1 MLCYDLESVNK
12 KGEEMKKK
20 VRWGVVGAAIVVV
33 GGMAIFT
40 INERNYGKQV
50 EAVASELSASE
61 KMLKEIEGEISALYA
76 EGSTQFL
83 DAEITQETIDAV
95 QVRLTK
101 YQETSL
107 ANYETVAKLR
117 KNDQKNH
124 QLDAKNLSTFQGE
137 VKLVQEKFDSQQS
150 VNALFQNPYL
160 TGTDVK
166 EDVVIVDDL
175 SADKVAD
182 AKKAHFQDEVDEK
195 NENQTFQVAINKGF
209 EVAESQLKQ
218 IDKAKKAVS
227 DLYKDEK
234 VTDKATKET
243 FDTAKKEVQAIK
255 NEKARK
261 SFDAALKAIEE
272 KVKADEAAKE
282 EAEKQAEEA
291 KRQEEQAAANQET
304 QVTTESTE
312 KNETVPTAETTT
324 QETDTTPSTN
334 TPAVTQPVTP
344 APPASNGNSAGGSG
358 SNPGNNAGGSST
370 GGNTSGGSNSGGN
383 TGGSS
388 GGGSTT
394 TPPPTTPAPPPA
406 PEKPYRVTPLGNSGM
421 EFATIGEANN
431 WGMEQMMNPEG
442 QWFGR
447 GYVTKPLLWSNN
459 EVLSYSIDFR

>member
-1 MLCYDLESVNK
+1 MLCYDLENVNK

-33 GGMAIFT
+33 GGIAVFT

-61 KMLKEIEGEISALYA
+61 KTMRQIEGEISALYA
-76 EGSTQFL
+76 EGSIQFL
-83 DAEITQETIDAV
+83 DAEISQESIDAV
-95 QVRLTK
+95 QTRLTK

-107 ANYETVAKLR
+107 ANHEKVAKLR

-124 QLDAKNLSTFQGE
+124 QIDAKNLSTLQGE
-137 VKLVQEKFDSQQS
+137 MKLIQEKFDSQQS
-150 VNALFQNPYL
+150 VNALFQNRYL
-160 TGTDVK
+160 IGTDVK

-182 AKKAHFQDEVDEK
+182 AKKTYFQDDIDEK
-195 NENQTFQVAINKGF
+195 DENQAFQAAINKGF
-209 EVAESQLKQ
+209 EVAEAQMKQ
-218 IDKAKKAVS
+218 IDKAKQVIS
-227 DLYKDEK
+227 ELYKDEK
-234 VTDKATKET
+234 VTDKATRET

-261 SFDAALKAIEE
+261 SFNAALKAIEE
-272 KVKADEAAKE
+272 KVKEDEAAKE
-282 EAEKQAEEA
+282 ELEKQAEEA

-304 QVTTESTE
+304 QATTESTE
-312 KNETVPTAETTT
+312 QSETAPTAETPT

-344 APPASNGNSAGGSG
+344 VPPASNGNSAGGSS

-388 GGGSTT
+388 GGGNTT
-394 TPPPTTPAPPPA
+394 TPPPTTPTPPPA
-406 PEKPYRVTPLGNSGM
+406 PEKPYALNPYKGSGAQYLSWDGAMNDAQIKMADPNSG
-421 EFATIGEANN
+421 I
-431 WGMEQMMNPEG
+431 
-442 QWFGR
+442 R
-447 GYVTKPLLWSNN
+447 GYRIITEYWSDGT
-459 EVLSYSIDFR
+459 EKYYLEFY

>member
-1 MLCYDLESVNK
+1 MLCYDLENVNK

-33 GGMAIFT
+33 GGIAVFT

-61 KMLKEIEGEISALYA
+61 KMLKEIEGVISALYA

-83 DAEITQETIDAV
+83 DAEITQEMIDAV
-95 QVRLTK
+95 QARLRK

-107 ANYETVAKLR
+107 ENHEKIAKLR

-124 QLDAKNLSTFQGE
+124 QIDAKNLSTLQGE
-137 VKLVQEKFDSQQS
+137 VKLVQEKFDSQQA
-150 VNALFQNPYL
+150 VNVLFQNPYL
-160 TGTDVK
+160 TGINVNK
-166 EDVVIVDDL
+166 DVVIVDDL

-195 NENQTFQVAINKGF
+195 DENKAFQVAINKGF

-227 DLYKDEK
+227 ELYKDNE
-234 VTDKATKET
+234 VTDKATRET
-243 FDTAKKEVQAIK
+243 FDAAKKEVQAIK

-261 SFDAALKAIEE
+261 SFDEALKAIEE
-272 KVKADEAAKE
+272 KVREDEAVKE

-304 QVTTESTE
+304 QATTESTE
-312 KNETVPTAETTT
+312 NNETASASETPT
-324 QETDTTPSTN
+324 QETNN

-344 APPASNGNSAGGSG
+344 APPASNGNGTGGS
-358 SNPGNNAGGSST
+358 STNPENNTGGSST
-370 GGNTSGGSNSGGN
+370 GGDTSGGSNSGGN

-388 GGGSTT
+388 GAGNTI
-394 TPPPTTPAPPPA
+394 TPPPTTPTPPPA
-406 PEKPYRVTPLGNSGM
+406 PEKPYALNPYTGSGT
-421 EFATIGEANN
+421 FYATYEAADSA
-431 WGMEQMMNPEG
+431 GRASTG
-442 QWFGR
+442 IR
-447 GYVTKPLLWSNN
+447 GYRIITEFWSDGS
-459 EVLSYSIDFR
+459 EKYYLELY